1 MLEPPVIGG
10 DRLVITVAT
19 GKAQE
24 LLAHTL
30 PRFRAYAKKVGADF
44 IALTNTTQTWPLAE
58 KFRVAHYAANWNRT
72 LYVDADVFVR
82 SSAPDIFEAVPVG
95 TVGIH
100 DDTPMLLGKH
110 YGTEWLTKEL
120 AAITESQGVP
130 MPLVTVSLNSG
141 VVVCDRKDAGI
152 WIPPQSEFPLLHC
165 SEQNIVQGRVQ
176 QCDVHYLEQAWNF
189 QWWANQKFEG
199 IEHAYFVHLSGMS
212 KQMPDMMVPLLRALA
227 LTA

>member
-30 PRFRAYAKKVGADF
+30 PRFRAYAEKVGADF

-95 TVGIH
+95 TVGIY
-100 DDTPMLLGKH
+100 DDTPGLLGKH
-110 YGTEWLTKEL
+110 YGLDWLTKEL
-120 AAITESQGVP
+120 AAISESQGWS
-130 MPLVTVSLNSG
+130 MPLATSCLNSG
-141 VVVCDRKDAGI
+141 VVVCDRKDANI
-152 WIPPQSEFPLLHC
+152 WMPPEREFPLLHC
-165 SEQNIVQGRVQ
+165 SEQNIVQTRVQ
-176 QCDVHYLEQAWNF
+176 QRVVSYLSEHWNF
-189 QWWANQKFEG
+189 QWWANPKFEG
-199 IEHAYFVHLSGMS
+199 IEHAHFIHLAGMS
-212 KQMPDMMVPLLRALA
+212 KKVPDMPIPILRALA
-227 LTA
+227 LLA